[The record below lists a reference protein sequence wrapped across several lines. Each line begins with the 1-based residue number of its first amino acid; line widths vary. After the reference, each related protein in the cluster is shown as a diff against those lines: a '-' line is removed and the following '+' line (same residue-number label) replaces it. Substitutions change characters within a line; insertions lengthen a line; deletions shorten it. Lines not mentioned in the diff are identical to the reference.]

1 MKLLKDLTVN
11 RKEFQDWN
19 RNIIWGRDG
28 TLYLTTLP
36 DICIAQP
43 IYRKDVDG
51 NSKHLFHVQEYSLK
65 YENKFEFESADQ
77 NSLLNT
83 QPVSF
88 ARVCKPSPVDGL
100 LAILTSNLN
109 VIIYKGREMLMNLDE
124 SGKDLERRAYHSVEW
139 SPDGNFIALG
149 NEKNEVVIFSIE
161 RNSDE
166 KIHYKHK
173 TNIELGAGLS
183 VGWVTHI
190 CWEGDIIIACLND
203 SSVYVVKWEEPSYT
217 KQLKSASRF
226 RIVDVC
232 VMGNSIL
239 ITDSSHFHN
248 LDLSSGESSNLLLGP
263 GDEFF
268 IIPLRDAQNEVIL
281 ISNKTSCKVKL
292 QQDLALLPDDIV
304 SPHLERKFKRWSAVS
319 NEFSK
324 YETTMLLHGI
334 SLSPD
339 GYSLALVYS
348 MERISMKYRIASEHQ
363 YKIIFIPLY
372 DSWKISRRATGL
384 AWYQTY
390 QIYKSILPLIDEEVS
405 DASPSR
411 PSYNVNMQLK
421 DYLKAFLNER
431 EMNNLRFFN
440 FVEENPSI
448 QLFRRAIFEYAAA
461 KSSEITN
468 SLDKASVQSLASVLG
483 CSSPVESEIV
493 EIQSEFLNE
502 TFDFKKNTDAAIIHS
517 EQNHTWRRCAVTL
530 LPVLTAK
537 VKICPISNQR
547 IIDIKRDT
555 FNKYGWFTRTL
566 LEVLSGESIYT
577 GTTMKTAQDA

>member
-1 MKLLKDLTVN
+1 MS
-11 RKEFQDWN
+11 RKEFQDWE

-28 TLYLTTLP
+28 TLYLTTFP

-43 IYRKDVDG
+43 IYRKDIDG

-65 YENKFEFESADQ
+65 YDNKFEFESADQ
-77 NSLLNT
+77 NSLLNS

-88 ARVCKPSPVDGL
+88 ARVCKPSPVDSL
-100 LAILTSNLN
+100 LAVLTSNLN
-109 VIIYKGREMLMNLDE
+109 VMIFKDRKLLMNLDE
-124 SGKDLERRAYHSVEW
+124 DAKDLERRAYHSVEW
-139 SPDGNFIALG
+139 SPDGNFIAIG
-149 NEKNEVVIFSIE
+149 NEKNELVIFSIE
-161 RNSDE
+161 RNSDG

-173 TNIELGAGLS
+173 SSIELGESLS
-183 VGWVTHI
+183 CGWVTHI
-190 CWEGDIIIACLND
+190 CWDGDTIIACLND
-203 SSVYVVKWEEPSYT
+203 SSVYLIGWEEPSYR
-217 KQLKSASRF
+217 KQLKAASRF
-226 RIVDVC
+226 KIVDVC
-232 VMGNSIL
+232 VMGKCVL
-239 ITDSSHFHN
+239 ITDSCHFHSF
-248 LDLSSGESSNLLLGP
+248 DLSSSESSNLILGP

-268 IIPLRDAQNEVIL
+268 IIPLQGAQNEVVL

-292 QQDLALLPDDIV
+292 QQDLSLLPDDIV

-324 YETTMLLHGI
+324 YETTLLLHGI

-339 GYSLALVYS
+339 GYSVALVYS

-363 YKIIFIPLY
+363 YKVIFIPLY

-390 QIYKSILPLIDEEVS
+390 QIYKSTLPLMDEEVR
-405 DASPSR
+405 DKSPDQT
-411 PSYNVNMQLK
+411 SYHVNMELK
-421 DYLKAFLNER
+421 DYLKAFLNDK

-448 QLFRRAIFEYAAA
+448 QLFRKTIFEYAVA
-461 KSSEITN
+461 KRSAITN
-468 SLDKASVQSLASVLG
+468 PLDKASVQSLASVLR
-483 CSSPVESEIV
+483 CSSPVESKIV
-493 EIQSEFLNE
+493 EIKSEFLNE
-502 TFDFKKNTDAAIIHS
+502 TFDFKKNTDADVIHS

-530 LPVLTAK
+530 LPVLTTK

-555 FNKYGWFTRTL
+555 VNEYGWFTRTL
-566 LEVLSGESIYT
+566 LEVLNGESIYT
-577 GTTMKTAQDA
+577 GTTMATA